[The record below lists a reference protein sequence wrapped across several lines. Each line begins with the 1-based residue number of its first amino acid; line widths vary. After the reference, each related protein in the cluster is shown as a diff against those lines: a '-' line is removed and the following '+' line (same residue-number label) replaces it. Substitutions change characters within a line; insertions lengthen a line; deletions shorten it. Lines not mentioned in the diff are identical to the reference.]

1 MACIGF
7 AAQTRFRRKRLA
19 GSLAFSIGL
28 RSASRKSHFAGR
40 SNVSRHHSYNDK
52 PISNP
57 SEDRFGINPFA
68 KALASSL
75 EKMKAPEGTV
85 VALNGPW
92 GSGKSSAI
100 NLIRHHLKASVDNE
114 ELPIINFACWWFRG
128 EEALALA
135 FFRELY
141 AGLGPSLGAKFKKN
155 LPKLGARLLR
165 AGSTVGAAID
175 LAGGAGAGTLASGA
189 MLWASGL
196 IEDKDSVEKLHSQL
210 AKSLAAQDKR
220 FLIIIDDIDRLAPE
234 EALLIFRLVKS
245 VGRLPNVIYLLVYDR
260 ALAEKIVEER
270 YPSEGPHYLEKII
283 QAGFDV
289 PEPRLGD
296 LHQQLLAQ
304 VAELCGSPSED
315 DAVRYMNVFYD
326 VVAPEIQ
333 SPRDVNRLMNALSV
347 TWPAVGED
355 VDPADFL
362 GMETLRVLQ
371 PSVFRALRANKE
383 MVCGAKGA
391 GSSKPNVDE
400 IDSVFFGPSKGADL
414 AQRRRS
420 LMRLFP
426 RLQSVWSNMSY
437 GHDSESEWAQQRRV
451 CSEAHFE
458 AYFRLSLDDNALPKK
473 EVDQLIN
480 GAADKATVHR
490 VFRDALKVTRS
501 QGATKAS
508 LLLDEL
514 NLHASELADDNVGPL
529 LIALFEIADE
539 LEVEADVARGFGI
552 ATNSLRLH
560 WLLRRLTLERF
571 SLARRSELFML
582 ACRDAPLGWL
592 IDFSES
598 AWRDYHPR
606 EGKNPSPEEK
616 CLTLAGDADELR
628 KIELKAIQRA
638 AKSGTLIDHRQL
650 SYLLFRW
657 RDLAGKDGAAVKKW
671 IKTQLRRDEAAVK
684 IAKAFTS
691 YSWSHSV
698 GFGGLGDRVSK
709 RNTRASVDSLDLIMD
724 SAEFR
729 RTVEKLAEKDT
740 PLGSPD
746 ADTVRTFLNAWRKR
760 EGDAHA

>member
-1 MACIGF
+1 M
-7 AAQTRFRRKRLA
+7 
-19 GSLAFSIGL
+19 
-28 RSASRKSHFAGR
+28 SAH
-40 SNVSRHHSYNDK
+40 NSYNDK

-57 SEDRFGINPFA
+57 SEDRFGIDPFA

-75 EKMKAPEGTV
+75 ERMKAPEGTV

-92 GSGKSSAI
+92 GSGKSSAV
-100 NLIRHHLKASVDNE
+100 NLIRHHLQAAVDNE
-114 ELPIINFACWWFRG
+114 EISIINFACWWFRG

-141 AGLGPSLGAKFKKN
+141 AGLGPSLGTKFKKN
-155 LPKLGARLLR
+155 IPKLGARLLR
-165 AGSTVGAAID
+165 AGSAVGAAVD
-175 LAGGAGAGTLASGA
+175 LAGGAGVGTLASGA
-189 MLWASGL
+189 MQWASGL
-196 IEDKDSVEKLHSQL
+196 IEDKDSVEKLHAQL
-210 AKSLAAQDKR
+210 AKSLATQDRR

-283 QAGFDV
+283 QASFDV

-304 VAELCGSPSED
+304 IAELCGSPSEED
-315 DAVRYMNVFYD
+315 TVRYMNVFYD
-326 VVAPEIQ
+326 VAAPEIR
-333 SPRDVNRLMNALSV
+333 SPRDLNRLMNALSV

-362 GMETLRVLQ
+362 GMEVLRVLQ

-383 MVCGAKGA
+383 VVCGAQGP
-391 GSSKPNVDE
+391 GSSKPKVEE
-400 IDSVFFGPSKGADL
+400 IDTLLFGPNKGADF

-426 RLQSVWSNMSY
+426 RLESVWNNMSY
-437 GHDSESEWAQQRRV
+437 GHDWETIWAKQRRV
-451 CSEAHFE
+451 CSEAHFD

-473 EVDQLIN
+473 EIDQLIKSA
-480 GAADKATVHR
+480 GDKASVQFT
-490 VFRDALKVTRS
+490 FREALKVTRS

-514 NLHASELADDNVGPL
+514 NLHASEVVDDNVGPL

-539 LEVEADVARGFGI
+539 LEVEADVARGFGL

-571 SLARRSELFML
+571 GLVQRSVLFMA
-582 ACRDAPLGWL
+582 ACKNAPLGWL

-598 AWRDYHPR
+598 AYRNYHPR
-606 EGKNPSPEEK
+606 EGNNPSPEQE
-616 CLTLAGDADELR
+616 CLILSADADELR
-628 KIELKAIQRA
+628 KKELKAIQQT
-638 AKSGTLIDHRQL
+638 AKSGALIDHRQL
-650 SYLLFRW
+650 TYLLFRW
-657 RDLAGKDGAAVKKW
+657 RDLAGKDGAVVKKW
-671 IKTQLRRDEAAVK
+671 IKAQLKRDDAAVK

-691 YSWSHSV
+691 YGWSQGS
-698 GFGGLGDRVSK
+698 GDRVAK
-709 RNTRASVDSLDLIMD
+709 RNTRASVDSLDQIMD

-729 RTVEKLAEKDT
+729 RRVEELASKDT
-740 PLGSPD
+740 PLGSTD
-746 ADTVRTFLNAWRKR
+746 AETVRTFLSAWRKR
-760 EGDAHA
+760 DGDPRAR

>member
-1 MACIGF
+1 MS
-7 AAQTRFRRKRLA
+7 AQ
-19 GSLAFSIGL
+19 
-28 RSASRKSHFAGR
+28 
-40 SNVSRHHSYNDK
+40 HSYNDR
-52 PISNP
+52 PISDP

-92 GSGKSSAI
+92 GSGKSSAV
-100 NLIRHHLKASVDNE
+100 NLIRHHLQAAVNNE
-114 ELPIINFACWWFRG
+114 ELLIINFACWWFRG

-141 AGLGPSLGAKFKKN
+141 AGLSPSLGAKFKKN

-189 MLWASGL
+189 MQWASGL
-196 IEDKDSVEKLHSQL
+196 IEDKDSVEKLHAQL
-210 AKSLAAQDKR
+210 AKSLAAQGKR
-220 FLIIIDDIDRLAPE
+220 FLIIIDDIDRLAPD

-260 ALAEKIVEER
+260 ALAEKIVGER

-289 PEPRLGD
+289 PEPRIGD

-304 VAELCGSPSED
+304 IAELCGSPAED

-326 VVAPEIQ
+326 VVAPEIR
-333 SPRDVNRLMNALSV
+333 SPRDLNRLMNALSV
-347 TWPAVGED
+347 TWPAVGGD

-362 GMETLRVLQ
+362 GMEVLRILQ
-371 PSVFRALRANKE
+371 PSIFRALRANKQA
-383 MVCGAKGA
+383 VCGAA
-391 GSSKPNVDE
+391 GLGLSKPKAED
-400 IDSVFFGPSKGADL
+400 IDTLLFGSDNGAVL

-426 RLQSVWSNMSY
+426 RLESIWTNISY
-437 GHDSESEWAQQRRV
+437 GHDWEATWAKQRRV
-451 CSEAHFE
+451 CSEVHFD

-473 EVDQLIN
+473 EIDQLSEHA
-480 GAADKATVHR
+480 GDKSAVQR
-490 VFRDALKVTRS
+490 IFREALKVTRS

-514 NLHASELADDNVGPL
+514 NLHASDVTDENVGPL
-529 LIALFEIADE
+529 LVALFEIADE
-539 LEVEADVARGFGI
+539 LDVEADVARGFGM

-571 SLARRSELFML
+571 SLAQRSALFMA
-582 ACRDAPLGWL
+582 ACKDAPLGWL
-592 IDFSES
+592 VDFSES
-598 AWRDYHPR
+598 AYNDHHPR

-616 CLTLAGDADELR
+616 CLTLSADADELR
-628 KIELKAIQRA
+628 RKELKSIRQA
-638 AKSGTLIDHRQL
+638 AKAGTLIDHRHAT
-650 SYLLFRW
+650 SLLFRW
-657 RDLAGKDGAAVKKW
+657 RDLTGKDGAAVKKW
-671 IKTQLRRDEAAVK
+671 IKAQLKNDYAVVK
-684 IAKAFTS
+684 IAKALTS
-691 YSWSHSV
+691 YSWSQGS
-698 GFGGLGDRVSK
+698 GDRVAK
-709 RNTRASVDSLDLIMD
+709 RSTRASVDSLDQIMD
-724 SAEFR
+724 AAEFR
-729 RTVEKLAEKDT
+729 RRVEELAAKDT
-740 PLGSPD
+740 RLGSTD
-746 ADTVRTFLNAWRKR
+746 AETVRTFLNAWHKR
-760 EGDAHA
+760 EKDPRAR